1 MKRNPTIDILR
12 GIAIFLVVFGH
23 ISHIGWTRTYIW
35 GFHIPIFFFISGML
49 FNENKYNSIT
59 NFIKSKFRTLIIP
72 YGIFYLTTFTYWLV
86 IERHTRGGGVTPASQ
101 LIGLFYGTYNLKYMM
116 FNGALWFIPCLFSTE
131 LLYYFIAKIKN
142 NTKIFI
148 TIILIYIIGFLLRK
162 YTYIAPF
169 GIGAAMIGI
178 IFYGIGH
185 ITKNKIK
192 TSYNSK
198 IPIAISIFIC
208 GMLQIVLY
216 PFTGADLATLYL
228 KNAYLY
234 VPIALIGIFLYWQLS
249 ILIKKNRVI
258 EFLGVNS
265 LVIFAFQEPVY
276 RAIIFIVSKLTHIE
290 IESIRLSFLLCIV
303 TSILT
308 IITILP
314 AIHIWNKK
322 IMPIIK
328 KI

>member
-1 MKRNPTIDILR
+1 
-12 GIAIFLVVFGH
+12 
-23 ISHIGWTRTYIW
+23 
-35 GFHIPIFFFISGML
+35 
-49 FNENKYNSIT
+49 
-59 NFIKSKFRTLIIP
+59 
-72 YGIFYLTTFTYWLV
+72 
-86 IERHTRGGGVTPASQ
+86 
-101 LIGLFYGTYNLKYMM
+101 
-116 FNGALWFIPCLFSTE
+116 
-131 LLYYFIAKIKN
+131 
-142 NTKIFI
+142 
-148 TIILIYIIGFLLRK
+148 
-162 YTYIAPF
+162 
-169 GIGAAMIGI
+169 
-178 IFYGIGH
+178 
-185 ITKNKIK
+185 
-192 TSYNSK
+192 
-198 IPIAISIFIC
+198 
-208 GMLQIVLY
+208 MLQIVLY

>member
-1 MKRNPTIDILR
+1 
-12 GIAIFLVVFGH
+12 
-23 ISHIGWTRTYIW
+23 
-35 GFHIPIFFFISGML
+35 
-49 FNENKYNSIT
+49 
-59 NFIKSKFRTLIIP
+59 
-72 YGIFYLTTFTYWLV
+72 
-86 IERHTRGGGVTPASQ
+86 
-101 LIGLFYGTYNLKYMM
+101 
-116 FNGALWFIPCLFSTE
+116 
-131 LLYYFIAKIKN
+131 
-142 NTKIFI
+142 
-148 TIILIYIIGFLLRK
+148 
-162 YTYIAPF
+162 
-169 GIGAAMIGI
+169 MIGI

-328 KI
+328 KIYKNYLSSLLPMVSVRNGYYSTVRKHPLPSPKLP

>member
-1 MKRNPTIDILR
+1 
-12 GIAIFLVVFGH
+12 
-23 ISHIGWTRTYIW
+23 
-35 GFHIPIFFFISGML
+35 
-49 FNENKYNSIT
+49 
-59 NFIKSKFRTLIIP
+59 
-72 YGIFYLTTFTYWLV
+72 
-86 IERHTRGGGVTPASQ
+86 
-101 LIGLFYGTYNLKYMM
+101 
-116 FNGALWFIPCLFSTE
+116 
-131 LLYYFIAKIKN
+131 
-142 NTKIFI
+142 
-148 TIILIYIIGFLLRK
+148 
-162 YTYIAPF
+162 
-169 GIGAAMIGI
+169 MIGI

-192 TSYNSK
+192 TSHNSK
-198 IPIAISIFIC
+198 IPIVISIFIC
-208 GMLQIVLY
+208 GMLQIALY

-276 RAIIFIVSKLTHIE
+276 RAIIFIVSKLTHTE
-290 IESIRLSFLLCIV
+290 IENIRLSFLLCIV

-328 KI
+328 KIYKNYQ